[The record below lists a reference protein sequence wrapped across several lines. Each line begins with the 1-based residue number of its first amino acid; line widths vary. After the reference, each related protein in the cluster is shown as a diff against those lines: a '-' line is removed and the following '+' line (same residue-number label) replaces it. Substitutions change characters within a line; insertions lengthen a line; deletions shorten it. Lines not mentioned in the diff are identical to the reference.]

1 MVSNI
6 IAVIPARGGSKGI
19 PKKNVKLLKGKP
31 LIEYTIN
38 AINESRFLTNSY
50 LSSENEEILTL
61 AKEYN
66 MKTIKRPVELALD
79 TTPTVPVLQH
89 AVNHLEP
96 KIGKIDIIVLLQP
109 TTPFKHGEDI
119 DKAIKILQ
127 GTNADSVISLI
138 KVSNGHPAWMYRLEE
153 DRVISLWGDDYKYKR
168 RQDLPPI
175 YLRSGVIY
183 AMKRHT
189 VMEMN
194 SLEGKDSRGLVLPV
208 ERSINIDT
216 IIDFEFA
223 EFMLERFN
231 SQ

>member
-1 MVSNI
+1 MDSNI
-6 IAVIPARGGSKGI
+6 VAVIPARGGSKGV
-19 PKKNVKLLKGKP
+19 PKKNIKHLEGKP
-31 LIEYTIN
+31 LIEYTID
-38 AINESRFLTNSY
+38 AINESELLTDSY
-50 LSSENEEILTL
+50 LSSESEEILTI
-61 AKEYN
+61 AKKYK

-89 AVNHLEP
+89 AVNYLEP
-96 KIGKIDIIVLLQP
+96 KIGQIDIIVLLQP
-109 TTPFKHGEDI
+109 TTPFRHGEDI

-127 GTNADSVISLI
+127 EKNADSVLSLI

-153 DRVISLWGDDYKYKR
+153 DRVISLWGDEYKYKR

-189 VMEMN
+189 VMELN
-194 SLEGKDSRGLVLPV
+194 SLEGKDSRGMVLPL

-216 IIDFEFA
+216 LIDFEFA
-223 EFMLERFN
+223 EFMLRKFKF
-231 SQ
+231 Q